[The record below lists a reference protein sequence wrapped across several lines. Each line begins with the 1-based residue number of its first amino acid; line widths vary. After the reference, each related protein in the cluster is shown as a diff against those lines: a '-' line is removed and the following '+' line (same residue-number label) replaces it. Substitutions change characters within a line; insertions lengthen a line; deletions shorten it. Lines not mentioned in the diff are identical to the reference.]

1 MNENSGDLDSVTGKI
16 ALSVTQHRP
25 PRRELLD
32 AQPTTS
38 AEHDLV
44 SVFGILWHHMD
55 FRRKAFS
62 LPRLWSKHWSKKKKE
77 KPDSAGLQRE
87 RGGLGHGYSAVLS
100 TNDTSAQ
107 EQTKENC
114 RTKTESGS
122 TAAANRMWRHFFY
135 EKEKK
140 SFSVPR
146 VGFKCKPCVSETE
159 LRRDGL

>member
-1 MNENSGDLDSVTGKI
+1 MKTQQIWTLVTGKI
-16 ALSVTQHRP
+16 ALSATQHRL

-55 FRRKAFS
+55 FHRKAFS
-62 LPRLWSKHWSKKKKE
+62 LPRLWSKYWSKKKGN
-77 KPDSAGLQRE
+77 PTLPGYSV

-107 EQTKENC
+107 EQSKKNS

-122 TAAANRMWRHFFY
+122 TAAANRMWRHFFTR
-135 EKEKK
+135 KKK